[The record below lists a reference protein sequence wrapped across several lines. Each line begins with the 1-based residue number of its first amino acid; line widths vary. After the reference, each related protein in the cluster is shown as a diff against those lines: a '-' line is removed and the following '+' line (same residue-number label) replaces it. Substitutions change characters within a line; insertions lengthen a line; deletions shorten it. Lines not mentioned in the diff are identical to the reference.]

1 MNRYEGIDEFITK
14 VIAKEAAKLP
24 GRFGIG
30 ADDLDDIHQDLHQ
43 QVWRKMAG
51 TFSQSDPDYKAAV
64 RRTVDSKIKD
74 IIDHRSAGKRAAEA
88 VSIDAPLDDG
98 GPEEESATFGD
109 SIDLELLAE
118 DLSGRAAAWHRRR
131 EAKIDVEE
139 AVARLPDDL
148 RRLADTLAALGGNH
162 SAAEREL
169 GVTRK
174 KFRCDI
180 EKLRRLMADFLEM

>member
-1 MNRYEGIDEFITK
+1 MNSYEGIDEFITT

-30 ADDLDDIHQDLHQ
+30 TDDLDDIHQDLHQ
-43 QVWRKMAG
+43 QVWRKVAG
-51 TFSQSDPDYKAAV
+51 AFSPGDPDYKAAV

-74 IIDHRSAGKRAAEA
+74 MIDHRTAGKRSAET
-88 VSIDAPLDDG
+88 VSMDDPIEG
-98 GPEEESATFGD
+98 EESEAHSNFGD
-109 SIDLELLAE
+109 SLDLEQKLE
-118 DLSGRAAAWHRRR
+118 DLAGRAAAWHRRR
-131 EAKIDVEE
+131 QAKIDVEE
-139 AVARLPDDL
+139 AMARLPDDL

-174 KFRCDI
+174 KFRCDV
-180 EKLRRLMADFLEM
+180 EKLRRLMAEFLEM